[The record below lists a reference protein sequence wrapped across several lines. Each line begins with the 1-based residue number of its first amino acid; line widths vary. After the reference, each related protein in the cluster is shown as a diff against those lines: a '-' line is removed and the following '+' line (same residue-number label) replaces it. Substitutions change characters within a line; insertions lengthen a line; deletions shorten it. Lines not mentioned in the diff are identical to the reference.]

1 MLSSPTCPVLEA
13 LGKKLSFEIAV
24 GLNGRVWVKAD
35 SPSTNYIVVNAIIK
49 SESLSGA
56 QQKIMAEK
64 LHQKIQGIYDSTPYT
79 QSCHPRFLF
88 CFFQSYFLNF
98 RNSRMI
104 REDCKRCFLDPPWSL
119 IGRDRVM
126 CAEG

>member
-1 MLSSPTCPVLEA
+1 MLLGTGRCSALCTSCEGKSWKVMLSSPTCPVLEA

-35 SPSTNYIVVNAIIK
+35 SPSTVIIVVNAIIK

-64 LHQKIQGIYDSTPYT
+64 LLQKIQND
-79 QSCHPRFLF
+79 
-88 CFFQSYFLNF
+88 
-98 RNSRMI
+98 
-104 REDCKRCFLDPPWSL
+104 
-119 IGRDRVM
+119 
-126 CAEG
+126 